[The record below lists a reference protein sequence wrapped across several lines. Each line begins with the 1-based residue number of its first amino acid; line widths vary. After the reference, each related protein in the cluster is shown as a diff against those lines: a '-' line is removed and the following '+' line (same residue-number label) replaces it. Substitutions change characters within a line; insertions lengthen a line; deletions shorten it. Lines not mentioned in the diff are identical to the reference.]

1 MKLSNHKIKFIHN
14 TIQLELYKWRL
25 QIAEQELNT
34 NFSILSSMKRPQI
47 DLQIDRISQL
57 NNQDRKLSSKAF
69 VKQIYYREYEI
80 AEFKLTEDENNLI
93 LSVVNPHQFRGYTIY
108 PDDFGDVD
116 NPKYQPS
123 KNIYNR
129 KLFNRLKKKIQSHQE
144 LVTIFP
150 ENNWCEFTT
159 NIGQGFE
166 VVTNVSV
173 DLRCYSYFQ
182 DIYKDGNRIR
192 FLMNHPVLIGFP
204 CYGWAICQDE
214 DIEIALTI
222 ILDCCQQ
229 FISKISE
236 IVNINVNALD
246 LD

>member
-1 MKLSNHKIKFIHN
+1 
-14 TIQLELYKWRL
+14 
-25 QIAEQELNT
+25 
-34 NFSILSSMKRPQI
+34 MKRQQI
-47 DLQIDRISQL
+47 DLQIDRINQL
-57 NNQDRKLSSKAF
+57 SNQDRKLCLKAF
-69 VKQIYYREYEI
+69 VKQTYYRKYGI

-93 LSVVNPHQFRGYTIY
+93 LSVVSPHQSRGYTIY

-129 KLFNRLKKKIQSHQE
+129 KLFNRLKKKIKYHQE
-144 LVTIFP
+144 SVTIFP

-173 DLRCYSYFQ
+173 DLRCYGYFQ
-182 DIYKDGNRIR
+182 DVYKDGNRIR

-204 CYGWAICQDE
+204 CYGWAVCQDE
-214 DIEIALTI
+214 DIEVALTI

-236 IVNINVNALD
+236 IVAVELAGAYE
-246 LD
+246 